1 MCGNTARFRFCNT
14 ACIRQNQQQPRTR
27 RYLCDG
33 DEPCP
38 HCHPSSLSLPTS
50 YCSQHTHIAHPAR
63 TQYCAGW
70 KHALLIRSGL
80 QFLQLLIVV
89 NCKQPYSE
97 SLTFFRSSN
106 HPKRV
111 IIVIKLWR
119 FCNDSSKEYLCFLSW
134 GSGWSQTFSN
144 WLVQLLVGR
153 AACWLEDFFGISL
166 PSRADLYLS
175 FQRCFL

>member
-38 HCHPSSLSLPTS
+38 HCHPSSLSLSTS
-50 YCSQHTHIAHPAR
+50 YCSQHTHIEHPAR

-70 KHALLIRSGL
+70 KHDSSFCSGL

-97 SLTFFRSSN
+97 SLTFFCSSN
-106 HPKRV
+106 HLERV

-119 FCNDSSKEYLCFLSW
+119 FCNDSSKERLCFFVL
-134 GSGWSQTFSN
+134 GKRLVSN
-144 WLVQLLVGR
+144 IFKLTCWV
-153 AACWLEDFFGISL
+153 ACW
-166 PSRADLYLS
+166 
-175 FQRCFL
+175 

>member
-38 HCHPSSLSLPTS
+38 HCHPSSLSL
-50 YCSQHTHIAHPAR
+50 HILRGLNIVRDGNMTVAS
-63 TQYCAGW
+63 
-70 KHALLIRSGL
+70 ALLIRSGL

-106 HPKRV
+106 HFKRV
-111 IIVIKLWR
+111 IIVIKFWR
-119 FCNDSSKEYLCFLSW
+119 FCNDSSKERLCFLSW

-144 WLVQLLVGR
+144 WLVELPVGR